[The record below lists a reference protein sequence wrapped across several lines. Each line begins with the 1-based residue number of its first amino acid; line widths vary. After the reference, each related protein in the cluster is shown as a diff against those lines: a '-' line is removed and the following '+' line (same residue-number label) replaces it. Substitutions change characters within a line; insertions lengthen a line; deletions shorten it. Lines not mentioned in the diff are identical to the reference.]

1 MLDVVLAGG
10 GTAGHINPMLASADA
25 IRRAAPDAGVS
36 CIGTDKG
43 LETRLVPAAGYPLD
57 LVEPVPLPRR
67 PTPELAKVPARLAGS
82 VRTAARILRERDA
95 KVVVGFGGYVALPA
109 YLAAR
114 SRRIPV
120 VIHEQNAVPG
130 LANKVAARFAAR
142 TFSAFPDT
150 PLPRCEAIGMP
161 MRGAVTQLAATGV
174 DEALRRGSRKQF
186 GLRADLPLLL
196 VSGGSQGARSIN
208 QATLA
213 ARDDLL
219 AAGVHVLHILG
230 PRNFTDDMVQVTHPE
245 TGASYLPMAYV
256 DQMDRAYSAADMMV
270 CRSGAGTVC
279 EVGSIGLPSVFV
291 PLPHGNGE
299 QARNAD
305 ALVAAGGGVLV
316 PDAELD
322 ASRLNREVL
331 SRIHDAEQLAAMS
344 RAGRHL
350 FAHDAAD
357 RLASVVL
364 EIAGHRPEG
373 HPHAS

>member
-1 MLDVVLAGG
+1 MAGIVLAGG

-25 IRRAAPDAGVS
+25 LRRARPDIPVS
-36 CIGTDKG
+36 CIGTARG
-43 LETRLVPAAGYPLD
+43 LETRLVPAADYPLD
-57 LVEPVPLPRR
+57 LVEPVPLPRK
-67 PTPELAKVPARLAGS
+67 PTPDLLKVPARLAGS
-82 VRTAARILRERDA
+82 VRTAGRILRERDA

-114 SRRIPV
+114 AKGIPV

-130 LANKVAARFAAR
+130 LANKVAARFATR

-150 PLPRCEAIGMP
+150 PLPRCQAIGMP
-161 MRGAVTQLAATGV
+161 MKQALTELAAQGV
-174 DEALRRGSRKQF
+174 DDQARAEAKQHLELRPE
-186 GLRADLPLLL
+186 LPVLL

-208 QATLA
+208 QATSA
-213 ARDDLL
+213 ARDELL
-219 AAGVHVLHILG
+219 AAGVHVIHVLG
-230 PRNFTDDMVQVTHPE
+230 PKNFTDEMVRVDDAG
-245 TGASYLPMAYV
+245 TGASYLPLAYV
-256 DQMDRAYSAADMMV
+256 EQMQLAYRAADMMV

-279 EVGSIGLPSVFV
+279 EVGAIGLPCVFV

-316 PDAELD
+316 PDAEFDGARL
-322 ASRLNREVL
+322 ASEVL
-331 SRIHDAEQLAAMS
+331 TRIHDAETLGTMG

-357 RLASVVL
+357 RLAGVVL
-364 EIAGHRPEG
+364 QLAGG
-373 HPHAS
+373 N